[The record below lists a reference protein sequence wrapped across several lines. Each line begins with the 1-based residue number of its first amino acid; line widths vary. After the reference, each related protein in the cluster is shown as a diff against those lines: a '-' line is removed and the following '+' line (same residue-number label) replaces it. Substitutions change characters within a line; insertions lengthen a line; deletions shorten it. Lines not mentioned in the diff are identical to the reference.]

1 LRELIRF
8 VAGRCGREAVF
19 WLLIC
24 PREGVAMH
32 EFLKA
37 LLSTL
42 TVVVTAAFV
51 VILEGARLG

>member
-1 LRELIRF
+1 LTKLIRF
-8 VAGRCGREAVF
+8 IAGRCGREAVF
-19 WLLIC
+19 WLLIY
-24 PREGVAMH
+24 PREGIDMH